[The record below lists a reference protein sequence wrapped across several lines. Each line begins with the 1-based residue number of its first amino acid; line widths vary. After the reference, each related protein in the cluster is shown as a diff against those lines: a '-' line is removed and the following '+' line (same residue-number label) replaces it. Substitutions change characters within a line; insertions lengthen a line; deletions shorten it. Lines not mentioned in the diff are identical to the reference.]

1 MCSFEVSFHKNLSSH
16 AWCCSKT
23 YSYQITSLHGPF
35 VCRKHPEM
43 PNFFWEMQVA
53 CCLIGFE
60 LACAWYLFV
69 TCMNRPLYWNQTP
82 SVYMLTSKNV
92 MFLTGQVCLIPC
104 IWPKGLWWVVAINA
118 NSIIEVLGK
127 ESNLW
132 LEDPFLMV
140 ESCTNVHCF
149 RREDSPIERGL
160 CQPARTNG
168 SICESISDLFWNK
181 GSRNSE
187 RAYYFKVTRQ
197 GTSNCWNFTSRFQYL
212 KNPVAH

>member
-1 MCSFEVSFHKNLSSH
+1 MLFQ
-16 AWCCSKT
+16 T
-23 YSYQITSLHGPF
+23 YSYQITSLHGQSTRR
-35 VCRKHPEM
+35 CRTFLGNASCM
-43 PNFFWEMQVA
+43 L
-53 CCLIGFE
+53 LIGFE

-69 TCMNRPLYWNQTP
+69 TCMNRPLYWNQTISLHADFKERSVFDWP
-82 SVYMLTSKNV
+82 SVLDSVHLAKS
-92 MFLTGQVCLIPC
+92 
-104 IWPKGLWWVVAINA
+104 LWWVVAINA

-140 ESCTNVHCF
+140 ESCALFIVS
-149 RREDSPIERGL
+149 EEKILKIERGL

-181 GSRNSE
+181 GTRNSE
-187 RAYYFKVTRQ
+187 RAYYFKLKRQ
-197 GTSNCWNFTSRFQYL
+197 GTSNCWNFSSRFQYL